1 MHALHQSLALDL
13 LFDARSHSNDWDL
26 SCGRDAVC
34 RGLLYA
40 KSSDGFS
47 TFLRT
52 DMVWPLC
59 WSTIGFQLNH
69 DTFFGWTVNKQSS
82 QYYLDPCLSLKKK
95 GTSNPWLQKRLSFA
109 RKDANLWCLK
119 KPQKTTGKQVR
130 NWWKSSQHQ
139 HQGVKNL
146 AAAKAPRSHRPR
158 RQQPPTQPRS
168 LVGSTHWKSIFI
180 MSIYAFLCISVI
192 RHLEFP
198 IYGSRYCERE
208 GVREGA
214 NEMCSHMCVR
224 LCFCFWIY
232 ILYVLVRSCV
242 TAFVC
247 LCFCLL
253 VDCLLACL

>member
-95 GTSNPWLQKRLSFA
+95 EHQIHDYKKGWVLPEKMPTYDASKNP
-109 RKDANLWCLK
+109 K
-119 KPQKTTGKQVR
+119 KQQVNRYATGESHHSISIRGWKTLPLPRHPVLID
-130 NWWKSSQHQ
+130 
-139 HQGVKNL
+139 L
-146 AAAKAPRSHRPR
+146 AASSLQLSLEAWWV
-158 RQQPPTQPRS
+158 QPIEKVYLLCQYMHFYVFLLSDIWSS
-168 LVGSTHWKSIFI
+168 LSMDHVIVRGREWGRERMRCVVTCACVCVFVFE
-180 MSIYAFLCISVI
+180 SIYYTC
-192 RHLEFP
+192 
-198 IYGSRYCERE
+198 
-208 GVREGA
+208 
-214 NEMCSHMCVR
+214 
-224 LCFCFWIY
+224 
-232 ILYVLVRSCV
+232 
-242 TAFVC
+242 
-247 LCFCLL
+247 
-253 VDCLLACL
+253 